1 MADRLTV
8 AQRSYCMSR
17 IRGFDTKVEV
27 LFRRALNRHRV
38 RFVANDMTLPGRPDL
53 VFRRA
58 RLIVFI
64 DGDFWHGYQFPRW
77 RSRLG
82 PYWQAKIDRNR
93 RRDIRNHRKLRRAR
107 WAVIRLWEHEIQNDL
122 EACVERVLG
131 ALRENIALSIRDGRE
146 ITKRKLA

>member
-1 MADRLTV
+1 
-8 AQRSYCMSR
+8 MSR

-64 DGDFWHGYQFPRW
+64 DGNFWHGYQFPRW
-77 RSRLG
+77 KARLG
-82 PYWQAKIDRNR
+82 PYWQEKIERNR
-93 RRDIRNHRKLRRAR
+93 RRDVRNHRKLRRTG
-107 WAVIRLWEHEIQNDL
+107 WTVIRLWEHQIKADL
-122 EACVERVLG
+122 DGCVERVLN
-131 ALRENIALSIRDGRE
+131 AVRANAAVLMQDHPAASR
-146 ITKRKLA
+146 RKLA